1 MAGSPS
7 DAVGGQAVHVEE
19 HHDTAY
25 EALYF
30 LFLSLTIGAAARGAV
45 RNSRL
50 PYTVALLFVGLA
62 IGFLYSYADLGVL
75 SNSLDIWVAI
85 GPHTMLSVFL
95 PALVFESAFSLEWHT
110 FRKCAAQVLWLAGPG
125 VLLGTF
131 LMGALLKA
139 TLPYGW
145 GWGSSLMLGSILS
158 ATDPVA
164 VVALLKE
171 VGASKRLG
179 HIIEGE
185 SLVNDGTAIVVFSL
199 LNEIAKGEQK
209 TALEIF
215 TFFVWVPIG
224 AVLVG
229 VSIAAGCHAWLG
241 LGAVAGD
248 HIVQISVTLFA
259 CYLCFL
265 VAEFEASASGV
276 LACVVLG
283 VSIGAFGR
291 GFFTGETE
299 HSLHHFWEMLTF
311 VANTVLFI
319 LTGVIIA
326 KTTTEAATDRTLTA
340 GDAGYGLLVYLEC
353 LFARAVVIAVLYP
366 ILRKCGYGLTP
377 YDATVCW
384 WGGLRGAVGLA
395 LALVVSE
402 GEGSYS
408 DDKVGPVTLLCTSI
422 VVVGTLAV
430 NGTTTGQLLQ
440 WLGLTRPEVSVQV
453 AVSKARKHIRDQCL
467 AIYHE
472 HLTKFDDVMGT
483 ADFRAVAELVPFLQE
498 EKNEDEEAAANAA
511 AAAKAEKEG
520 KPEPRKSS
528 GTILDGIGKMVGS
541 LAGPKRKSL
550 EARQK
555 KANAGVTPP
564 GTPPESIAVV
574 QPGGGM
580 GMKRTKP
587 KMTIGEDDDEEDT
600 FIDLSSHLQQ
610 AFGGGLKKKNTGLM
624 TPASSI
630 ANLQAYVEQAEKDEE
645 AAKAVE
651 DGLACA
657 RVPVK
662 NAAGQFSPSAPDLAA
677 AVTIAIKRDFEDAVA
692 VWQRDV
698 RGRFLAHLKVLYWEA
713 LEQGRGTK
721 EIVEMLV
728 ECTDVALDN
737 LDKPLGD
744 WKALKDR
751 MLNKAQR
758 SSSIWKRTYRRLHS
772 KVRKSIK
779 WVRNNLLHSGAVGSG
794 GFRRR
799 ALVAVA
805 LYHDAHTEA
814 RHAIFGVEQE
824 GGIRDSNNL
833 AALSTHAAL
842 RSQDS
847 DVKDI
852 MLEMDSDDFSDP
864 ASAAADR
871 VRAES
876 DADQNSAKAYLR
888 AARTNEPELAAAVK
902 SEETARRLLAV
913 AERSA
918 KGYVQSGLLTAVEAA
933 ELLSGISRAQRRL
946 RLDPPEPVNRDPK
959 DLMRMS
965 PLLDPTHPAQVPI
978 TLARRMAANADNW
991 VEVRY
996 PGDAINSD
1004 KAVPG
1009 SLMLF
1014 ARGVIDLTWAR
1025 PIGDG
1030 GGGGGSVPLRIG
1042 ASSTSYGWALGA
1054 ADLLAPGA
1062 ARFEMRAVSTVTA
1075 FYIPPEVVQA
1085 IFASSPGTAAAMWR
1099 AAFGLLSATLLR
1111 GDLLSVPPGVL
1122 KRAVTKAR
1130 VTSYKAGDS
1139 IGPYNSRYNPDIY
1152 PVEELVVLMK
1162 GTLDCPTEGKLI
1174 GPCVVVPGSSSM
1186 LSGEQRDEFNRLA
1199 ARVGMTATGDTVLTP
1214 EKKLSRDGDTW
1225 HHGGQGRR
1233 GGRTSQDIDARMRV
1247 EELVVVVKIA
1257 LDPAKEIEKK
1267 SAWTAHNR
1275 LEQLAKL
1282 KVHDPSDSPRGNMR
1296 NFATRE
1302 RPAPD
1307 RRSSIQ
1313 VADIQRDHLKAMLR
1327 DGSDAS
1333 ASRRSGHRR
1342 VGTLLGEMEKAN
1354 STEDLALL
1362 DETGSPSAKMAAR
1375 QGSFP
1380 PRGGNA
1386 QSNQDTFP
1394 PRGFNSNQDTFP
1406 PRGFHGNEDT
1416 FPPRTGS
1423 PPAHLLAQRS
1433 GSFREAHAQSEGSD
1447 LYASNLFGAGDGGRR
1462 GSMDVRPDPKS
1473 LAAISAA
1480 RLAGQA
1486 FARGQG
1492 AYNTVRAGDSF
1503 KCGSGSR
1510 GIISQSSFY
1519 ASNSPE
1525 RTSSD
1530 GRSSGA
1536 PSRDNS
1542 NRGLRVNLLQRRIS
1556 NPNAANE
1563 YTFPPRG
1570 GLASDDTFPPRRTP
1584 GSPREMDAGDA
1595 EMINIPEE
1603 DEVSGARLGGS
1614 FDSPRDGNRRD
1625 SM

>member
-1 MAGSPS
+1 MAGSPP
-7 DAVGGQAVHVEE
+7 DAVGGEAVHVEE
-19 HHDTAY
+19 HQDNAY

-30 LFLSLTIGAAARGAV
+30 LFLSLCLGAVARGAV

-62 IGFLYSYADLGVL
+62 IGFLYSYLDLGVL

-131 LMGALLKA
+131 LMGSLLKA

-199 LNEIAKGEQK
+199 LNQIAKGEDK
-209 TALEIF
+209 TPLEIF
-215 TFFVWVPIG
+215 TFFVWVPVG

-229 VSIAAGCHAWLG
+229 VGIAAGCHAWLG

-265 VAEFEASASGV
+265 VAEFEAAASGV

-340 GDAGYGLLVYLEC
+340 HDAGYGLLVYIEV
-353 LFARAVVIAVLYP
+353 LFARAAVIAVLYP

-402 GEGSYS
+402 AEDSYS
-408 DDKVGPVTLLCTSI
+408 DDKVGPVTLLCTGI

-467 AIYHE
+467 AMYHE

-483 ADFRAVAELVPFLQE
+483 ADFRAVSELVPFLQE
-498 EKNEDEEAAANAA
+498 ESNEKEEEAAAANAA
-511 AAAKAEKEG
+511 AAAAAAEGG
-520 KPEPRKSS
+520 KSPERRKSS
-528 GTILDGIGKMVGS
+528 GKILDGIARSLGS
-541 LAGPKRKSL
+541 IAGPKKKSL
-550 EARQK
+550 DEK
-555 KANAGVTPP
+555 KVDDGTTPP

-574 QPGGGM
+574 GGGGPAG

-587 KMTIGEDDDEEDT
+587 KMTIGEDDEEADT
-600 FIDLSSHLQQ
+600 FIDLSSQLQK
-610 AFGGGLKKKNTGLM
+610 AFDGGLKKKKTGLM

-630 ANLQAYVEQAEKDEE
+630 ANLQAFAAQAEKDEE
-645 AAKAVE
+645 AAQAVK
-651 DGLACA
+651 DGLACQ
-657 RVPVK
+657 RVPHK
-662 NAAGQFSPSAPDLAA
+662 NAAGQFSPAAPDLAA
-677 AVTIAIKRDFEDAVA
+677 AVTIAIKRDFEEAVA

-744 WKALKDR
+744 WKALKER

-758 SSSIWKRTYRRLHS
+758 SSSLWKRTYRRLPP
-772 KVRKSIK
+772 KVRNTIK
-779 WVRNNLLHSGAVGSG
+779 WVRHNLLHSGAVGSG

-805 LYHDAHTEA
+805 LYYDAHTEA
-814 RHAIFGVEQE
+814 RHAIFGAERE
-824 GGIRDSNNL
+824 GGTHGAGASSSNL
-833 AALSTHAAL
+833 AAATHAAL

-847 DVKDI
+847 VDVNAVA
-852 MLEMDSDDFSDP
+852 LEYEDDDFSDP
-864 ASAAADR
+864 AGAAADR

-876 DADQNSAKAYLR
+876 DSDQNAAKAYLR

-933 ELLSGISRAQRRL
+933 ELLRGISRAQRRL
-946 RLDPPEPVNRDPK
+946 RLDPPEPVNRDPRE
-959 DLMRMS
+959 LMRMS
-965 PLLDPTHPAQVPI
+965 PLLDPTHPAQVPVS
-978 TLARRMAANADNW
+978 LARRMAANADNW

-996 PGDAINSD
+996 PGDAIVSD

-1014 ARGVIDLTWAR
+1014 ARGVIDLTWSR

-1030 GGGGGSVPLRIG
+1030 GGGGGNVPLRIG

-1054 ADLLAPGA
+1054 ADLLAPDA
-1062 ARFEMRAVSTVTA
+1062 TRFEMRAVSTVTA

-1085 IFASSPGTAAAMWR
+1085 MFASSPGTAAAMWR

-1111 GDLLSVPPGVL
+1111 QDLLSVPPGVL

-1130 VTSYKAGDS
+1130 VTSYKPGDM

-1162 GTLDCPTEGKLI
+1162 GELDCPTEGRLI

-1186 LSGEQRDEFNRLA
+1186 LPAEQRDEFNKLA

-1214 EKKLSRDGDTW
+1214 DKMSSRDGDTW
-1225 HHGGQGRR
+1225 RLGITKQR
-1233 GGRTSQDIDARMRV
+1233 GSQDVDARMRV

-1267 SAWTAHNR
+1267 NAWTAHNR

-1282 KVHDPSDSPRGNMR
+1282 KVGSPSDSPRKQLR
-1296 NFATRE
+1296 NLTKID
-1302 RPAPD
+1302 RPAPN
-1307 RRSSIQ
+1307 RRMSIQ
-1313 VADIQRDHLKAMLR
+1313 VGDIQKEHLRAALR
-1327 DGSDAS
+1327 DSSDVSAGS
-1333 ASRRSGHRR
+1333 RSGHRR
-1342 VGTLLGEMEKAN
+1342 VGSLMSEMQKVN
-1354 STEDLALL
+1354 SGDDLDLL
-1362 DETGSPSAKMAAR
+1362 DEGSPNKSFAQR

-1380 PRGGNA
+1380 PRGAGHSSQDTFPPRGF

-1394 PRGFNSNQDTFP
+1394 PRT
-1406 PRGFHGNEDT
+1406 
-1416 FPPRTGS
+1416 TGS
-1423 PPAHLLAQRS
+1423 PPPPPHAFVAPRQ
-1433 GSFREAHAQSEGSD
+1433 GSHTQQTQHALSEGSD
-1447 LYASNLFGAGDGGRR
+1447 LYASNLFGEGRR
-1462 GSMDVRPDPKS
+1462 GSIDVRPDPKS

-1492 AYNTVRAGDSF
+1492 AYNTVRAGDHF
-1503 KCGSGSR
+1503 KCGSGTR
-1510 GIISQSSFY
+1510 GVISQSSFY
-1519 ASNSPE
+1519 ATTSPE
-1525 RTSSD
+1525 RTSKD
-1530 GRSSGA
+1530 GSSGHA
-1536 PSRDNS
+1536 SRENS
-1542 NRGLRVNLLQRRIS
+1542 VRGGLRVNLLQRRLSI
-1556 NPNAANE
+1556 PNEGNE

-1570 GLASDDTFPPRRTP
+1570 GLASEDTFPPRITSGTP
-1584 GSPREMDAGDA
+1584 RLSGDA
-1595 EMINIPEE
+1595 EMVNIPED
-1603 DEVSGARLGGS
+1603 DEEVPSQSVDQNREENRLW
-1614 FDSPRDGNRRD
+1614 D